1 MGFTKADIYWLI
13 GADCLLS
20 QMWSPAERGGRV
32 MTLEEMIKDSGLE
45 PKTINKVI
53 KDFQKAGEKY
63 NGIQCA
69 VAMTLLLRLLVQN
82 DSQRQIVNDIANEYD
97 IGTEEE

>member
-1 MGFTKADIYWLI
+1 MVTVVAQESEKAEEV
-13 GADCLLS
+13 G
-20 QMWSPAERGGRV
+20 M

-69 VAMTLLLRLLVQN
+69 VAMTLLLRVLVQN
-82 DSQRQIVNDIANEYD
+82 DSQRQMVNDIANQYD
-97 IGTEEE
+97 ISTEEE

>member
-1 MGFTKADIYWLI
+1 
-13 GADCLLS
+13 
-20 QMWSPAERGGRV
+20 
-32 MTLEEMIKDSGLE
+32 MTLGEMIKDSGLE
-45 PKTINKVI
+45 QKTINKVI

-69 VAMTLLLRLLVQN
+69 VAMTLLLRVIVEN
-82 DSQRQIVNDIANEYD
+82 DSQRQLINDIANEYD

>member
-1 MGFTKADIYWLI
+1 MRPIFT
-13 GADCLLS
+13 
-20 QMWSPAERGGRV
+20 ERGERI
-32 MTLEEMIKDSGLE
+32 MTLEEMIKDAGLE

-69 VAMTLLLRLLVQN
+69 VAMTILLRLLVQN
-82 DSQRQIVNDIANEYD
+82 DSQRQMVNDIANEYD
-97 IGTEEE
+97 ISTEEE

>member
-1 MGFTKADIYWLI
+1 
-13 GADCLLS
+13 
-20 QMWSPAERGGRV
+20 
-32 MTLEEMIKDSGLE
+32 MTLGEMIKDSGLE

-69 VAMTLLLRLLVQN
+69 VAMTLLLRVIVEN
-82 DSQRQIVNDIANEYD
+82 DSQRQLINDIANEYD
-97 IGTEEE
+97 ISTEEE

>member
-1 MGFTKADIYWLI
+1 
-13 GADCLLS
+13 
-20 QMWSPAERGGRV
+20 

-53 KDFQKAGEKY
+53 KNFQKAGEKY

-69 VAMTLLLRLLVQN
+69 VAMTILLRLLVQN
-82 DSQRQIVNDIANEYD
+82 DYQRQMVNDIVNEYD
-97 IGTEEE
+97 ISMEED

>member
-1 MGFTKADIYWLI
+1 
-13 GADCLLS
+13 
-20 QMWSPAERGGRV
+20 
-32 MTLEEMIKDSGLE
+32 MTLDEMIKDSGSD

-63 NGIQCA
+63 NVIQCA

-82 DSQRQIVNDIANEYD
+82 DYQRQIVNDIANEYD
-97 IGTEEE
+97 IGTEDD

>member
-1 MGFTKADIYWLI
+1 
-13 GADCLLS
+13 
-20 QMWSPAERGGRV
+20 
-32 MTLEEMIKDSGLE
+32 MTLEEMIKDSGLD
-45 PKTINKVI
+45 PKTINKVV

-82 DSQRQIVNDIANEYD
+82 DSQRQMVNDIANEYD

>member
-1 MGFTKADIYWLI
+1 
-13 GADCLLS
+13 
-20 QMWSPAERGGRV
+20 
-32 MTLEEMIKDSGLE
+32 MTLEEMIKDSGSE

-82 DSQRQIVNDIANEYD
+82 DSQRQMVNDIANEYD

>member
-1 MGFTKADIYWLI
+1 
-13 GADCLLS
+13 
-20 QMWSPAERGGRV
+20 
-32 MTLEEMIKDSGLE
+32 MTLEETIKDSGLD

-82 DSQRQIVNDIANEYD
+82 DSQRQLVNDIANAYD
-97 IGTEEE
+97 ISVDDH

>member
-1 MGFTKADIYWLI
+1 MPILQATT
-13 GADCLLS
+13 
-20 QMWSPAERGGRV
+20 ERGGRV
-32 MTLEEMIKDSGLE
+32 ITLEEMIKDAGLD
-45 PKTINKVI
+45 PKTINKVV

-82 DSQRQIVNDIANEYD
+82 DSQRQMVNDIANEYD

>member
-1 MGFTKADIYWLI
+1 MN
-13 GADCLLS
+13 
-20 QMWSPAERGGRV
+20 V
-32 MTLEEMIKDSGLE
+32 EEMIKDSGLE

-69 VAMTLLLRLLVQN
+69 VAMTLLLRVIVEN
-82 DSQRQIVNDIANEYD
+82 DSQRQLINDIANEYD
-97 IGTEEE
+97 ISTEEE

>member
-1 MGFTKADIYWLI
+1 M
-13 GADCLLS
+13 
-20 QMWSPAERGGRV
+20 
-32 MTLEEMIKDSGLE
+32 
-45 PKTINKVI
+45 NKY
-53 KDFQKAGEKY
+53 GEKY

-82 DSQRQIVNDIANEYD
+82 DSQRQMVNDIANEYD

>member
-1 MGFTKADIYWLI
+1 
-13 GADCLLS
+13 
-20 QMWSPAERGGRV
+20 
-32 MTLEEMIKDSGLE
+32 MTLEEMTKDAGLE

-69 VAMTLLLRLLVQN
+69 VAMTLLLRVLVQN
-82 DSQRQIVNDIANEYD
+82 DSQRQMVNDIVDEYN
-97 IGTEEE
+97 ISTEEE

>member
-1 MGFTKADIYWLI
+1 MPLLQATTK
-13 GADCLLS
+13 
-20 QMWSPAERGGRV
+20 RGGRI
-32 MTLEEMIKDSGLE
+32 MTLEEMIKDSGLD
-45 PKTINKVI
+45 PKTINNVI

-82 DSQRQIVNDIANEYD
+82 DSQRQLVNDIANEYD
-97 IGTEEE
+97 INTAV